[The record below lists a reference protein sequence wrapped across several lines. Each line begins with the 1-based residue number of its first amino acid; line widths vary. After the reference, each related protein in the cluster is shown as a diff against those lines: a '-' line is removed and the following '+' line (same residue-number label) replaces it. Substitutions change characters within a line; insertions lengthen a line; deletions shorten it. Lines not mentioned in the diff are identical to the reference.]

1 MPAVNVPPDELDINT
16 IIETSVKHD
25 DFMVDWLRD
34 RETQKNWLETSL
46 EEFTKDGNID
56 AFIRS
61 LNYVVKARGR
71 GAITALA
78 KDTHMDRSNLSEI
91 LNGKKTPR
99 IDTIFKLLNGLG
111 YSYNIRLQSA

>member
-1 MPAVNVPPDELDINT
+1 MTNKLDINA
-16 IIETSVKHD
+16 IVATSMKHD
-25 DFMVDWLRD
+25 DFMVNWLSD
-34 RETQKNWLETSL
+34 KEAQKNWLQTSL

-111 YSYNIRLQSA
+111 YNYNIQLQSA